1 MQTVLLK
8 QGHRNMNAP
17 ILLIFL
23 LLSLLSGG
31 THLGAEPVPPHVK
44 KNHVDTGQLQ
54 AASSFQTPNPPP
66 AEDSKGQ
73 EWDIRTGLLRAQMEA
88 WATAA
93 GYQIVWKV
101 SRDYHLQSRFHFS
114 GTYVEALQAFFN
126 GMQQMGN
133 SLRVTVYQ
141 GNNVVLISEE

>member
-1 MQTVLLK
+1 
-8 QGHRNMNAP
+8 MNKR
-17 ILLIFL
+17 IILIFL
-23 LLSLLSGG
+23 HLSLLSGC
-31 THLGAEPVPPHVK
+31 THSGVEPLSPHVK
-44 KNHVDTGQLQ
+44 KNHVVIDQSQ
-54 AASSFQTPNPPP
+54 AESSLQTPYPPLV
-66 AEDSKGQ
+66 AQSIGQ
-73 EWDIRTGLLRAQMEA
+73 EWTIHTGLLRAQMED

-93 GYQIVWKV
+93 GYQIVWRV

>member
-1 MQTVLLK
+1 MDK
-8 QGHRNMNAP
+8 R

-23 LLSLLSGG
+23 YLFLFSGCTHPGVEPLS
-31 THLGAEPVPPHVK
+31 PHVK
-44 KNHVDTGQLQ
+44 KNHVDIDQSQ
-54 AASSFQTPNPPP
+54 PESSLQTPYPPL
-66 AEDSKGQ
+66 AVQAIGQ
-73 EWDIRTGLLRAQMEA
+73 EWTIRTGLLRAQMED

-93 GYQIVWKV
+93 GYQIVWRV

>member
-1 MQTVLLK
+1 M
-8 QGHRNMNAP
+8 NMR
-17 ILLIFL
+17 ILLIFYYL
-23 LLSLLSGG
+23 FIFSGC
-31 THLGAEPVPPHVK
+31 THTVAEPLSPHVK
-44 KNHVDTGQLQ
+44 KKHIDIDQSQAESSLQ
-54 AASSFQTPNPPP
+54 PPYPPLVVQTI
-66 AEDSKGQ
+66 GQ
-73 EWDIRTGLLRAQMEA
+73 EWTIRTGLLRAQMED
-88 WATAA
+88 WATTA